1 LSLWQ
6 QSSDRFVFFA
16 ALPDHAHALFKWL
29 SELHHFVKLK
39 SQHRLVLN
47 PSDLTFRA
55 LVGFCDLLYLVGVH
69 GDNDHRRAVTVFAQL
84 EQRVLVHT
92 SFLTVAAQVKVFAY
106 YAFVPDT
113 YDWTDF
119 ALSAACASMLDELL
133 SYVHWL
139 YLF

>member
-1 LSLWQ
+1 
-6 QSSDRFVFFA
+6 
-16 ALPDHAHALFKWL
+16 
-29 SELHHFVKLK
+29 
-39 SQHRLVLN
+39 
-47 PSDLTFRA
+47 
-55 LVGFCDLLYLVGVH
+55 
-69 GDNDHRRAVTVFAQL
+69 VTVFAQL

-133 SYVHWL
+133 SYVH
-139 YLF
+139 